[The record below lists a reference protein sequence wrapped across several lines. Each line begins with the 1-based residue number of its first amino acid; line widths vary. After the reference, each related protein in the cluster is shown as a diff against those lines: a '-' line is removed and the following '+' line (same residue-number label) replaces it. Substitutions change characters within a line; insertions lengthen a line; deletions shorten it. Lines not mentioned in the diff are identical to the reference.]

1 MTALLSARLEEALAG
16 VRVEPDGRTAFVGER
31 MMTAPTPRALTG
43 QLANA
48 LYEVVHVG
56 RSPQDPDRPDR
67 TAGQDAD
74 RRPDGDLEDGLAA
87 RTPHPYSHYRAPVL
101 DAAPEG
107 RGPVVRLSGVRV
119 RVAPDRITG
128 GRGAAGRPGNGAEA
142 GVLVAA
148 VRRSLSPGF
157 FLVDGSR
164 PLTGQDRVLRVYL
177 HVGTPG
183 AVLDAWEASLRCLE
197 GHGVPYRAKALS
209 SSAGLPRRDGV
220 VIYLGGE
227 DQYVLPGLLDA
238 VGRHT
243 APTPGTSPFT
253 RPLAPGVAVAWE
265 PDDPRPGGRNTSL
278 GEHRS
283 RALAEGLVRHATRAG
298 DGGGS
303 RSEVVRK
310 ALLEAGIDPME
321 PARNLS
327 SPPFQGGF

>member
-1 MTALLSARLEEALAG
+1 MTAVLPARLEEALAE
-16 VRVEPDGRTAFVGER
+16 VRVEPDGLTAFVGER
-31 MMTAPTPRALTG
+31 MMTAPSPRALTG
-43 QLANA
+43 QLATA

-56 RSPQDPDRPDR
+56 RPPKDTDRPDR
-67 TAGQDAD
+67 PVDQEAD
-74 RRPDGDLEDGLAA
+74 RRPDGDLEESLAA
-87 RTPHPYSHYRAPVL
+87 RTPHPYSHYRAPL
-101 DAAPEG
+101 LAAAREG

-119 RVAPDRITG
+119 RVAPERITG
-128 GRGAAGRPGNGAEA
+128 GSGVEGQSGDGAEA

-164 PLTGQDRVLRVYL
+164 PLARQDRVLRVYL

-183 AVLDAWEASLRCLE
+183 AVLDAWETALRCLE

-220 VIYLGGE
+220 VVYLGGE
-227 DQYVLPGLLDA
+227 DQYVLPDLIGA
-238 VGRHT
+238 VGKDT
-243 APTPGTSPFT
+243 ALAPGASPFT

-265 PDDPRPGGRNTSL
+265 PDDPRPGGRNASL

-298 DGGGS
+298 DADAS
-303 RSEVVRK
+303 RSEVVRQ

-327 SPPFQGGF
+327 SPPFRTGF